1 MTIYCRPAF
10 LMSTLIV
17 SAPVRDHLLRNIMSD
32 NGSVF
37 LIPGSF
43 QRKNDSRVRQ
53 FEHPLIWGNKNQL
66 THD

>member
-10 LMSTLIV
+10 PMSTLIV
-17 SAPVRDHLLRNIMSD
+17 SALVRYHLLRDTMSD

-43 QRKNDSRVRQ
+43 QRKIDSRSRQ
-53 FEHPLIWGNKNQL
+53 FEHSLIWGNKSQL